1 MQPYEQLLADH
12 MAADERIVVLT
23 AENRA
28 ALRNLPEIVGD
39 RFIDFGIAEQ
49 TMIGAAAGMASR
61 GRVPIVHALATFLT
75 LRAFEFIRTDVGIP
89 GLPVKIVGGVPG
101 FLSDGN
107 GPTHQAVED
116 IALMWGMPDM
126 AIFCPADEEELV
138 EGLPWVLETPG
149 PVYVRHIG
157 ASGRVA
163 HTAPFAPGVAETLVE
178 GGADVT
184 ILTYGFCAAIAVE
197 TAGRL
202 AASGLD
208 VRVDHL
214 RTIAP
219 LDEAAIL
226 RAGRTSRLVVTLE
239 DHFDFSGL
247 GAIVAPIYLRARM
260 APALEVIGLP
270 TWFRPGRLDEV
281 LEAANFTP
289 DALAA
294 RITRRLSEEEA

>member
-1 MQPYEQLLADH
+1 MQPYEQVLADR
-12 MAADERIVVLT
+12 MAEDERVVVLT

-28 ALRNLPEIVGD
+28 ALRNLPDRVGD

-61 GRVPIVHALATFLT
+61 GRIPIVHALATFLT

-89 GLPVKIVGGVPG
+89 RLPVKIVGGVPG

-107 GPTHQAVED
+107 GPTHQAIED
-116 IALMWGMPDM
+116 IALMWGIPDM
-126 AIFCPADEEELV
+126 AIFCPADEEELL
-138 EGLPWVLETPG
+138 EGLPWVLDTG
-149 PVYVRHIG
+149 TPVYVRHIG
-157 ASGRVA
+157 SKGRVT
-163 HTAPFAPGVAETLVE
+163 HTAPFEPGVAETLVE
-178 GGADVT
+178 GGRDVT

-197 TAGRL
+197 TAERL
-202 AASGLD
+202 QAAGLD
-208 VRVDHL
+208 VRVEHL

-219 LDEAAIL
+219 LDESAIL
-226 RAGRTSRLVVTLE
+226 RAGRESTLVVTLE

-247 GAIVAPIYLRARM
+247 GAIVAPIFLRERM

-281 LEAANFTP
+281 LEAAGFTP
-289 DALAA
+289 EALAT
-294 RITRRLSEEEA
+294 RITNRLKEEQ